1 MWSLNSPLCVLF
13 RIKTMNEK
21 IINDTCDIT
30 AQTKK
35 NTLRLFFWT
44 VAWVL
49 ATAGVAFGSKN
60 LWNFNTWLTIIAVLI
75 HIGLG
80 LGMIRVFKQY
90 LLGLDELQRKIQLD
104 AMALSLGIGLV
115 LGSSYELLEDIKLI
129 PFEPEIPHLLILM
142 SLTYVV
148 GTVLGHRKYQ

>member
-1 MWSLNSPLCVLF
+1 
-13 RIKTMNEK
+13 MNKK
-21 IINDTCDIT
+21 IINDMCDST

-35 NTLRLFFWT
+35 NTIRLFFWS

-49 ATAGVAFGSKN
+49 ATAGASFGPKS
-60 LWNFNTWLTIIAVLI
+60 LWDFNTLPTILGVLV
-75 HIGLG
+75 HIGIG
-80 LGMIRVFKQY
+80 FGMIRMFKQY

-115 LGSSYELLEDIKLI
+115 IGSSYELLEDIKLI

>member
-1 MWSLNSPLCVLF
+1 
-13 RIKTMNEK
+13 MNKE
-21 IINDTCDIT
+21 IITDMCDST

-35 NTLRLFFWT
+35 NTKRLFFWG
-44 VAWVL
+44 VVWVL
-49 ATAGVAFGSKN
+49 ATAGLAFGPKN
-60 LWNFNTWLTIIAVLI
+60 LWSFNTWLTIIAVLI

-90 LLGLDELQRKIQLD
+90 LLELDELQRKIQLD

>member
-1 MWSLNSPLCVLF
+1 
-13 RIKTMNEK
+13 MNEK

-49 ATAGVAFGSKN
+49 ATAGWAGISTSAFFEQIAFGSKN
-60 LWNFNTWLTIIAVLI
+60 LWNFKTLLIIIAVLV

-80 LGMIRVFKQY
+80 LGMIRAFKQY
-90 LLGLDELQRKIQLD
+90 LLELDELQRKIQLD

-129 PFEPEIPHLLILM
+129 PFDPEIPHLLILM

-148 GTVLGHRKYQ
+148 GAVLGHRKYQ